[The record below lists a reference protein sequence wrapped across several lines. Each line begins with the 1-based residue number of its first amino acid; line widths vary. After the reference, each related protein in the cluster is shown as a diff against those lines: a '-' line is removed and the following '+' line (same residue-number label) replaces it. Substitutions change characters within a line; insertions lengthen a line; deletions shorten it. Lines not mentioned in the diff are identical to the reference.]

1 MAKKSCSINAIQL
14 RLIKEKVV
22 KDDFTIKVL
31 LICCK
36 RFRRKTER
44 YRCNVICGDP
54 STSKV
59 KALR

>member
-22 KDDFTIKVL
+22 KGDFTIKVL

-36 RFRRKTER
+36 RFRRTLQGI
-44 YRCNVICGDP
+44 VA
-54 STSKV
+54 TSSV
-59 KALR
+59 VTRRIPR